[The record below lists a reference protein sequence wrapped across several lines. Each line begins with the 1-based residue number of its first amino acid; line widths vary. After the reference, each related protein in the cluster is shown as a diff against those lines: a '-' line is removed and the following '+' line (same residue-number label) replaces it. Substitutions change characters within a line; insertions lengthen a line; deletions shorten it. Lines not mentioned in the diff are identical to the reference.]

1 MQNPFSFCN
10 CQFRLPS
17 QPFPHRLFTDTELT
31 TTLVELGLSAGGS
44 LVVKKRDVNP
54 PSSLSGKA
62 GDFLSSIVVFNDY
75 CLLFVSIVGDGVA

>member
-10 CQFRLPS
+10 YQFHLAS
-17 QPFPHRLFTDTELT
+17 QPFPHRLFTDAELT

-62 GDFLSSIVVFNDY
+62 DVFLLYSHCPFYYSI
-75 CLLFVSIVGDGVA
+75 STVGDAVA